1 MISFATCHEVCH
13 GTAGQW
19 CQSDLGSHLLYHA
32 MTLPSI
38 GGETHHYYGWQHRGH
53 HAALGTV
60 PAVFSSMESTTA
72 APAASTVAGEE
83 KTASVDM
90 ELGDISSSNAV
101 GARLRLPG
109 VSTTLAGEDG
119 GSTGDDVEY
128 GAAVYRPGGVTEAQ
142 KEEVARSF
150 VELENLDLDAMDGDI
165 PSPNGLILLFGH
177 MVVKSLLARDAE
189 SHEVLYE
196 HLTLP
201 VTQDDAAGVARGDGG
216 GDGGSASGRGL
227 VEGERKENAASAVM
241 PAHAVGQPVRA
252 RTGARAGA
260 GVAALSRS
268 DRLNAAVKEAMV
280 KWMKKSSL
288 VRIIGVMGWHL
299 SHYVATMVAELV
311 AGIGLNPIV

>member
-13 GTAGQW
+13 GTAGRW

-60 PAVFSSMESTTA
+60 PAVFSSIESTTA

-83 KTASVDM
+83 KTAGVDM
-90 ELGDISSSNAV
+90 ELGDTSSSDAV

-109 VSTTLAGEDG
+109 VSSTLTGGEN
-119 GSTGDDVEY
+119 GSTGDDME
-128 GAAVYRPGGVTEAQ
+128 GAAVYRSGGVTEAQ

-150 VELENLDLDAMDGDI
+150 VELEKLDLDAMDGDI

-177 MVVKSLLARDAE
+177 VVVKSLLARDAE

-201 VTQDDAAGVARGDGG
+201 VTQDDAAGVARGDGS
-216 GDGGSASGRGL
+216 GDGGNASGRSL

-241 PAHAVGQPVRA
+241 PAHAVGQPVN
-252 RTGARAGA
+252 ARAGA
-260 GVAALSRS
+260 GVAALSQS

>member
-1 MISFATCHEVCH
+1 M
-13 GTAGQW
+13 
-19 CQSDLGSHLLYHA
+19 
-32 MTLPSI
+32 
-38 GGETHHYYGWQHRGH
+38 
-53 HAALGTV
+53 
-60 PAVFSSMESTTA
+60 
-72 APAASTVAGEE
+72 
-83 KTASVDM
+83 
-90 ELGDISSSNAV
+90 
-101 GARLRLPG
+101 RLPG
-109 VSTTLAGEDG
+109 VSSTLTGGEN
-119 GSTGDDVEY
+119 GSTGDDME
-128 GAAVYRPGGVTEAQ
+128 GAAVYRSAGVTEAQ

-150 VELENLDLDAMDGDI
+150 VELEKLDLDAMDGDI

-177 MVVKSLLARDAE
+177 VVVKSLLARDAE

-201 VTQDDAAGVARGDGG
+201 VTQDDAAGVARGDGSGDG
-216 GDGGSASGRGL
+216 GSDGGSASGRSL

-241 PAHAVGQPVRA
+241 PAHAVGQPVN
-252 RTGARAGA
+252 ARAGA
-260 GVAALSRS
+260 LSQS